1 MGGIMASS
9 PELLGEVQKFKTGTR
24 NGEVVEAN
32 SMLSRILN
40 PYLTPKQRNN
50 FIGRAIAG
58 EYGLEVQ
65 KDTMNS
71 ALAGTFGENVRAKA
85 ESLKPILS
93 GYGLGSE
100 SEDGLGSI
108 DITEAFDNLE
118 VDQAPELLQ
127 GVTPPFVQE
136 TSPVLS
142 QPSVQPN
149 TFSSESMI
157 NEQAPRSTGP
167 EFSPLARLAPRL
179 FGDVVPSGMPLVEG
193 PGPAPAFPMN
203 TAADS
208 TDPLG
213 VLTNPRT
220 DEPMTL
226 LPPQER
232 SPQALEPRSGI
243 RTLLDR
249 VLTRGKAPDRD
260 PRVARE
266 TPGFMD
272 SDAGSVMGFSPEIN
286 PEMSDKLK
294 RLEKL
299 RTAQSGQNVLI
310 SAADIAG
317 GALGSAGA
325 EILGTRDNLRGYV
338 AGVAGFP
345 TMADRMFQQAQ
356 ASQNNAESYFGEG
369 NVPLVSNY
377 FSEGTAAEELAA
389 QRAQIQAESEAAIEN
404 ADASVFS
411 EGAPTELTPA
421 ARAARARSDAELT
434 AAGQRLVEGQPIEA
448 KGLSPEAIEQIQS
461 QITTD
466 RELDAAGQRLVAGQ
480 PIEAGPVDM
489 EKINAQNAAEELFQ
503 ERLNAAGQGLTNTN
517 VPVKTEEFGSGDLTP
532 EKINEINA
540 QILAEKENTIVEADT
555 IGSLNL
561 TPEKINEI
569 NAQILAEKENTIIAE
584 EVTSADIDAAMAIAE
599 EEGSNSTQLEPAAT
613 IDTAAVIEDLKK
625 GGTGSDAIIGGIT
638 GTNQNFTPKESVKA
652 YQAIFKEMMGIDDE
666 DKEKEKYHQMAMIG
680 FAVAAGKSDNA
691 LENVAV
697 GLLEGTKLARKDRK
711 DKKTLMSKVNM
722 AAFDAARQ
730 DTRDAAKYTQQLDLA
745 DATRKNRLD
754 DNFLKDFRVQ
764 KNAHLKSMGDTKVLG
779 KVSDPQQMS
788 RDAARLAFQDMYQM
802 YGKDSL
808 LSSSLYATNKEDI
821 DMAIGAIDA
830 AKYG

>member
-1 MGGIMASS
+1 MNVANRKLFTNRDARAKLSSMGGIMASS

-532 EKINEINA
+532 EKI
-540 QILAEKENTIVEADT
+540 K
-555 IGSLNL
+555 
-561 TPEKINEI
+561 EI

-754 DNFLKDFRVQ
+754 DNFLRDFRVQ

-779 KVSDPQQMS
+779 KVSDPQKMS
-788 RDAARLAFQDMYQM
+788 RDAAQLAFQDMYQM

-808 LSSSLYATNKEDI
+808 LNSSLYATNKEDI